1 MTDVARV
8 AKDLAPGAQDEIQ
21 SIIASRT
28 VIALVTLIAD
38 DIRNSHRVPLRQRAA
53 IASEWERQVTDPD
66 PDLEAYLVAWLA
78 TEEEKFLVGACT
90 RWKSLFG
97 TSADSTELDL
107 EGLVV
112 IAMGSAKTKINDLEA
127 QGRKVAHAADE
138 MGTVVQ
144 LRPSNVNNPTVE
156 RADPRAPIAMT
167 VRFNLPA
174 VAASFTGRDQELNA
188 LDVALRS
195 SARAVI
201 TQTITG
207 LGGVGKSQLAARYV
221 EQRVDEYDIVAW
233 IHAEDGGIADL
244 AALASKLD
252 LPVAGRSPS
261 EQARLALEW
270 LGESEHE
277 WLLVLDNVV
286 SPDQLEDLTPGS
298 GRGRV
303 LVTSRD
309 QALRE
314 FGPVTAV
321 DVFDEEVG
329 SAYLIT
335 RTARPTDERD
345 ARKLATALGGLPLAL
360 SHAAAYCDSGPSF
373 AHYLALL
380 EGLPTRELFHSH
392 PERFY
397 ERTVAST
404 WKPSIQAVADISPLA
419 VEMLEMA
426 AHLGPDAIPKLLFRL
441 LVDSDTARGRRRL
454 TDAFNA
460 LARFSL
466 GTVDDDSI
474 GVHRLLQ
481 KVVRE
486 DAIDRRDQTAAL
498 RALTALSDAF
508 PDDVRLPASWPL
520 CEQLVSHALAL
531 ADAFKQPASAGPEL
545 IDLLNRTCDYLYRST
560 PGRRLLVTAQTTLR
574 HAERTVGTEHPSA
587 LTMRAHVATGYLWT
601 GFIEEATAL
610 FEPLLADHERIL
622 GSEHHHTLM
631 ARYSLALAYKNAGR
645 AKEAI
650 AILEP
655 LLAGRK
661 QMLGNEDP
669 LTLTACH
676 SLATVYNMVGRT
688 NEAIALLEPLVADDE
703 RILGVEHPNTLTA
716 RHSLA
721 LAYENARRNEE
732 AIALLEPLLAD
743 RERLLGDKH
752 VDTLRTRHSL
762 AMAYKNTARVTDAI
776 ALFRPLLTDDERI
789 LGGDHPET
797 LKTRHSLA
805 LAYLDVG
812 RTSEAI
818 EHLTRLLT
826 ARERKLGSEHRATRT
841 TRKHLARAFK
851 AAART
856 VGEVTVTAYTASGGA
871 SALLR
876 TAAGWTV
883 RVEAHQGSF
892 ALVWPAAVPLKDFA
906 RLLPDSDE
914 DVEVLLGVR
923 GTSPQELLLIDAMD
937 ALETSGSDVDFARFE
952 LDRLTMTWTRQR
964 RHVPA
969 GPQQDIVHE
978 VGIGAE
984 SFDEILLE
992 RLLASSAVEGIVRD
1006 SAELL
1011 RCAREVLVDIPT
1023 EQL

>member
-1 MTDVARV
+1 MSDVAHV
-8 AKDLAPGAQDEIQ
+8 AEGLAPGAHDAIQ
-21 SIIASRT
+21 SIVLSRA
-28 VIALVTLIAD
+28 VIALVALIAD
-38 DIRNSHRVPLRQRAA
+38 DIRKSHRVPRQQRDT
-53 IASEWERQVTDPD
+53 IASAWEQQVTNPD
-66 PDLEAYLVAWLA
+66 SDLEAYLIAWLA
-78 TEEEKFLVGACT
+78 TDEEKFLVGARTRCT
-90 RWKSLFG
+90 SLFG
-97 TSADSTELDL
+97 TGVASTELQLHID
-107 EGLVV
+107 GLVAS
-112 IAMGSAKTKINDLEA
+112 AMESAKQKIKDLGA
-127 QGRKVAHAADE
+127 QGRKVEHAADKT
-138 MGTVVQ
+138 GTIIQ
-144 LRPSNVNNPTVE
+144 LRPSNVKNPTAE
-156 RADPRAPIAMT
+156 RADPRAPIALT

-174 VAASFTGRDQELNA
+174 VAASFTGRDQELTA
-188 LDVALRS
+188 LDSALRRS
-195 SARAVI
+195 DRTV
-201 TQTITG
+201 ITG

-221 EQRVDEYDIVAW
+221 EQHVDDYDIVAW

-244 AALASKLD
+244 ATLASKLD

-270 LGESEHE
+270 LGETEHQ

-286 SPDQLEDLTPGS
+286 SPDQLEDLIPTN

-309 QALRE
+309 RALRE
-314 FGPVTAV
+314 FGPLLAV
-321 DVFDEEVG
+321 DVFDEEVA

-335 RTARPTDERD
+335 RAGRPTDEPH
-345 ARKLATALGGLPLAL
+345 AGKLATALGGLPLAL
-360 SHAAAYCDSGPSF
+360 SHAAAYCDSGTSF
-373 AHYLALL
+373 ADYLDLL
-380 EGLPTRELFHSH
+380 EELPARELFDSH

-404 WKPSIQAVADISPLA
+404 WKPSIQAVAGIAPLG
-419 VEMLEMA
+419 VEVLEMA
-426 AHLGPDAIPKLLFRL
+426 AHLGPDAIPRLLFRL
-441 LVDSDTARGRRRL
+441 LVESNTARERKRL

-466 GTVDDDSI
+466 ATVGDDSI

-486 DAIDRRDQTAAL
+486 EAIDRHDQTAAL

-520 CEQLVSHALAL
+520 CEQLVPHALAL
-531 ADAFKQPASAGPEL
+531 ADAFTQPASAGPEL
-545 IDLLNRTCDYLYRST
+545 IDLLNRTCDYVYRSA
-560 PGRRLLVTAQTTLR
+560 PGRRHLVTAQTTLR
-574 HAERTVGTEHPSA
+574 HAERTVGAEHPSA
-587 LTMRAHVATGYLWT
+587 FTMRAHVATGYLWT
-601 GFIEEATAL
+601 GFIDEATAL
-610 FEPLLADHERIL
+610 FESLLADHERVL

-631 ARYSLALAYKNAGR
+631 ARYSLALAYKNAGL

-661 QMLGNEDP
+661 QMLGNDDP

-676 SLATVYNMVGRT
+676 TLATVYNIVGRT

-703 RILGVEHPNTLTA
+703 RILGVEHPNTLNA

-732 AIALLEPLLAD
+732 AITLLEPLLAD
-743 RERLLGDKH
+743 REQLLGDQH

-762 AMAYKNTARVTDAI
+762 AMAYKNATRITDAI
-776 ALFRPLLTDDERI
+776 AILQPLLKEDERI
-789 LGGDHPET
+789 LGEDHPET
-797 LKTRHSLA
+797 LRTLHSLA

-818 EHLTRLLT
+818 EHLMRLLT
-826 ARERKLGSEHRATRT
+826 ARERKLGSEHRATHT
-841 TRKHLARAFK
+841 TREHLARAFK
-851 AAART
+851 AAAT
-856 VGEVTVTAYTASGGA
+856 MIDEITVTAYTASGGA

-892 ALVWPAAVPLKDFA
+892 AIVWPAAVPLKDFV
-906 RLLPDSDE
+906 RLLPDSDQ

-923 GTSPQELLLIDAMD
+923 GASPQELLLVDAMD
-937 ALETSGSDVDFARFE
+937 ALDTSGSDVDFARFE

-964 RHVPA
+964 RHVPPRPA
-969 GPQQDIVHE
+969 GKP
-978 VGIGAE
+978 
-984 SFDEILLE
+984 
-992 RLLASSAVEGIVRD
+992 SA
-1006 SAELL
+1006 
-1011 RCAREVLVDIPT
+1011 
-1023 EQL
+1023 